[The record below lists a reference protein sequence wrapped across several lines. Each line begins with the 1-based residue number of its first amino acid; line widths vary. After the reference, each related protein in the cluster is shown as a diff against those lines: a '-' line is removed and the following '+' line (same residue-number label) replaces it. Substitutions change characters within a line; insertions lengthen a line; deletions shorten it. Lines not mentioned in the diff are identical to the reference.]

1 MSTRPASAPVVVAG
15 PEDRRRQE
23 VSLRAEEVA
32 AVEVV
37 RSPVPDQVVEEVAA
51 AQAAVQVEAE
61 AEAEVEVEV
70 VVLACEPPQVPS
82 GGLPIMRLAAPAQP
96 SQKPWPAPGPSHRRP
111 GRALAA
117 GLGWSSQ

>member
-1 MSTRPASAPVVVAG
+1 MRPAHPKIIHTKI
-15 PEDRRRQE
+15 PET
-23 VSLRAEEVA
+23 LA
-32 AVEVV
+32 AV
-37 RSPVPDQVVEEVAA
+37 A
-51 AQAAVQVEAE
+51 
-61 AEAEVEVEV
+61 AEAEVEVE
-70 VVLACEPPQVPS
+70 VLACEPPQVPS